1 MPATLI
7 WDNANPT
14 RLIVPPG
21 MGEPAPD
28 QLQGTPWER
37 LGELAGRVCYDS
49 LGKGRSSAAYHG
61 HIRETANL
69 SVYEHATFTIG
80 LPSYVEAEHFLNR
93 PCLWARRSTFEDWR
107 VTLNLRHVLEWKGW
121 GNYVDERLYLAILEA
136 GNYLAPQVVSR
147 TIFQGPYPRSILLP
161 ESPEERWLSFFV
173 TGVSRGLSHELVRHG
188 DYTAISQ
195 RSTRYCDESD
205 SPWIWHPLIDGLPIG
220 TLRVLDHAK
229 LECQAAY
236 DRVVHDLTERGHE
249 RKAARGAARGILGNA
264 LGTELIF
271 SASLAQWRRIVRQ
284 RNSPFADGEIRR
296 LAEQIEAQLPA

>member
-14 RLIVPPG
+14 HLVVPPE

-49 LGKGRSSAAYHG
+49 LGRGRSSVAYHV
-61 HIRETANL
+61 HILETANL
-69 SVYEHATFTIG
+69 SVYEHAAFTFG
-80 LPSYVEAEHFLNR
+80 LPARLSGEHWLNR
-93 PCLWARRSTFEDWR
+93 PCLWARRDIDNDWR

-121 GNYVDERLYLAILEA
+121 GNEVDEGILLAVIEA
-136 GNYLAPQVVSR
+136 GAALAPQVVRR
-147 TIFQGPYPRSILLP
+147 TLFEGPHKPYILPP
-161 ESPEERWLSFFV
+161 ETPEERWLSFFI